1 MLSAEHMGLGSRT
14 RQRPPRPNQRHRIV
28 RQFDPLAPQSRG
40 VNFMTLPIHLCEAVP
55 AAQPRVGAVSFCAI
69 AAANWEEVDE
79 CAGAPREAAENAIGP
94 CHYSFCRQTRNIVD
108 IKDFCPNLAAKSYA
122 QVLRSGM
129 KEAANKA
136 ASEYHVLFTRMGG
149 LRPLRECPW
158 TCGDRP

>member
-94 CHYSFCRQTRNIVD
+94 ANIASAGRRG
-108 IKDFCPNLAAKSYA
+108 ISQISKTSAQILRPNLTLKFY
-122 QVLRSGM
+122 VL
-129 KEAANKA
+129 E
-136 ASEYHVLFTRMGG
+136 
-149 LRPLRECPW
+149 
-158 TCGDRP
+158 